1 MDSNKISML
10 VKKHGYRI
18 EIEDHVLGYRV
29 SLYPKFEYACLITRV
44 EATLDEALTSCIQ
57 GIPDALDFRKK
68 ESIEKAEKTINA
80 LKSQLNKAN
89 RQYKELKGV

>member
-29 SLYPKFEYACLITRV
+29 SLY
-44 EATLDEALTSCIQ
+44 TSCIQ